1 MKKIFAAGFG
11 VLFSLSGALAQ
22 TPVVAPEGVLQQAG
36 PDAERMRISAERT
49 RLEAGFTNE
58 NAACYK
64 TFFVNNCLDEVKNRQ
79 RDALADLRRQEVLL
93 NEQDRKSKA
102 AEQVRK
108 TEEKSSPEKQQQD
121 ADKRATALK
130 NFQSREEREKQKN
143 ADRVTTQA
151 NEKTYSEAAA
161 NRLKNNQNKASARSD
176 KQAAAAEK
184 VKQLNERQ
192 QKAKE
197 RQDRHARDELARSKT
212 PSKPLPVPP

>member
-1 MKKIFAAGFG
+1 M
-11 VLFSLSGALAQ
+11 AQ
-22 TPVVAPEGVLQQAG
+22 TPTIALPEASRQATA
-36 PDAERMRISAERT
+36 DAERTRISAERA

-64 TFFVNNCLDEVKNRQ
+64 IFFVNNCLEEVKNRQ

-108 TEEKSSPEKQQQD
+108 TEERSSPEKQQQE
-121 ADKRATALK
+121 ADKRAEALK
-130 NFQSREEREKQKN
+130 NFQSRAEREKQKD

-151 NEKTYSEAAA
+151 NEKTYSEATA
-161 NRLKNNQNKASARSD
+161 NRLKNSQNKANARSE

-197 RQDRHARDELARSKT
+197 RQARHARDELARTKT